1 MLDFFWRQLGGKSI
15 YDFKTYLLVSA
26 NKICTF
32 AVLKH
37 YTRTSIDIIIKKLRK
52 TWFRFILL
60 GLDTD

>member
-15 YDFKTYLLVSA
+15 YDFKTYLLVST

-37 YTRTSIDIIIKKLRK
+37 YTRTSIDIIIKNIEKHGS
-52 TWFRFILL
+52 
-60 GLDTD
+60 GLFY

>member
-1 MLDFFWRQLGGKSI
+1 LIDKNARFFFWRQLGGKSI

-37 YTRTSIDIIIKKLRK
+37 YTRTSIDIIIKNIEKHGS
-52 TWFRFILL
+52 
-60 GLDTD
+60 GLFY

>member
-1 MLDFFWRQLGGKSI
+1 MLDFFFWQLGGKSI

-37 YTRTSIDIIIKKLRK
+37 YTRTSIDIIKKLRK
-52 TWFRFILL
+52 TWFRFNLL

>member
-26 NKICTF
+26 NKIYTF

-37 YTRTSIDIIIKKLRK
+37 YTRTSIDIIIKNYEKHGSGS
-52 TWFRFILL
+52 FY
-60 GLDTD
+60 

>member
-15 YDFKTYLLVSA
+15 YDFKTYLLISA

-37 YTRTSIDIIIKKLRK
+37 YTGTSIDII
-52 TWFRFILL
+52 
-60 GLDTD
+60 